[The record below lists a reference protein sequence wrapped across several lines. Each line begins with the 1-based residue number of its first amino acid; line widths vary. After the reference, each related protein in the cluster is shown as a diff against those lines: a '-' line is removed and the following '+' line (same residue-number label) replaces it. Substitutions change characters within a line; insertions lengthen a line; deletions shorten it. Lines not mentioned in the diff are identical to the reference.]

1 MLKSLWGRPVL
12 IYNIASLA
20 AGIFPESLKRA
31 LLAPL
36 LKKMGLDVENRVNF
50 RPVSNLVFLGKTL
63 EKVVSYQIRAHCTK
77 NGLYDELQSAYK
89 EGTSTETALIRIK
102 ADIDMMLNEGDSV
115 LLVLLDLSA
124 AFDTV
129 DHDILMTRLEEEVG
143 LQGTALKWI
152 RSYLT
157 GRTQAVHIN
166 SSKSNEVSLS
176 VGVPQGSV
184 LGPLLF
190 LIYLLPLRRII
201 SAYNI
206 LRHGFADDAQ
216 LYNRLTLSDPSKSKL
231 QVANMQNCLAKVRS
245 WMRANQLKL
254 NDSKTEVMV
263 VTKKTQ
269 LALAKKI
276 TITIG
281 ESTISPTPVAGNLGA
296 KLDQLMSMEPQI
308 NAVTRKMYYN
318 IRRISKVKHHLTS
331 ETCAKVIN
339 ATVTSHL
346 DYHNGLLLGLPSS
359 ALRKLQVAQNNAAR
373 LLTGA
378 KYRDHIKPVLYHLHW
393 LPVRQRIT
401 FKVMVTIHKT
411 LHAPTAPSY
420 LKELISLYQPRRTLR
435 SASDPWKLQVPRSLN
450 KYGDRSLQ
458 VLGAKL
464 WNDLPA
470 ELRAPMSQATFKKQL
485 KTVLFREAFD

>member
-1 MLKSLWGRPVL
+1 MHQ
-12 IYNIASLA
+12 
-20 AGIFPESLKRA
+20 
-31 LLAPL
+31 
-36 LKKMGLDVENRVNF
+36 
-50 RPVSNLVFLGKTL
+50 SN
-63 EKVVSYQIRAHCTK
+63 
-77 NGLYDELQSAYK
+77 
-89 EGTSTETALIRIK
+89 ALIRIK

-115 LLVLLDLSA
+115 LLVFLDLSA

-143 LQGTALKWI
+143 LQGTALNWI

-166 SSKSNEVSLS
+166 SSKSNEVGLS

-201 SAYNI
+201 AAFNI

-216 LYNRLTLSDPSKSKL
+216 LYNRLTLNDTAKCKQ
-231 QVANMQNCLAKVRS
+231 QVTNMENCLSKVRR

-269 LALAKKI
+269 LALAKNI

-296 KLDQLMSMEPQI
+296 KLDQLMSMEPQV

-318 IRRISKVKHHLTS
+318 IRRISKIKHHLTS

-346 DYHNGLLLGLPSS
+346 DYHNGLLLGLPST

-401 FKVMVTIHKT
+401 FKVMVIIHKT
-411 LHAPTAPSY
+411 LHTPTAPNY
-420 LKELISLYQPRRTLR
+420 LKQLICVYQPRRTLR
-435 SASDPWKLQVPRSLN
+435 SASDPWKLGVPRSSN

-470 ELRAPMSQATFKKQL
+470 DLRAPMSQATFKKQL

>member
-1 MLKSLWGRPVL
+1 MS
-12 IYNIASLA
+12 
-20 AGIFPESLKRA
+20 
-31 LLAPL
+31 PL
-36 LKKMGLDVENRVNF
+36 LKKSGLDVSNMSNY
-50 RPVSNLVFLGKTL
+50 RPVSNVPFLGKVM
-63 EKVVSYQIRAHCTK
+63 EKVIAHQLSTHLTR
-77 NGLYDELQSAYK
+77 NGLHDELQSAYK
-89 EGTSTETALIRIK
+89 QGTSTETALIRIK
-102 ADIDMMLNEGDSV
+102 ADIDMMLNDGDSV
-115 LLVLLDLSA
+115 LLVFLDLSA

-129 DHDILMTRLEEEVG
+129 DHNILMTSLAEEVG
-143 LQGTALKWI
+143 LQDTALSWI

-157 GRTQAVHIN
+157 SRTQAVHIY
-166 SSKSNEVSLS
+166 SSKSSEVSLS

-201 SAYNI
+201 ALFHI
-206 LRHGFADDAQ
+206 LRHGFADDTQ
-216 LYNRLTLSDPSKSKL
+216 LYHRLTLSEPSECER
-231 QVANMQNCLAKVRS
+231 QVKNMENCLAKVRN
-245 WMRANQLKL
+245 WMRVNQLKL

-269 LALAKKI
+269 LALAKNI

-281 ESTISPTPVAGNLGA
+281 EATISPTPVAGNLGA
-296 KLDQLMSMEPQI
+296 KLDQLMSMESQVS
-308 NAVTRKMYYN
+308 AVTRKMYYN
-318 IRRISKVKHHLTS
+318 IRRISKIKHHLTS

-346 DYHNGLLLGLPSS
+346 DYHNCLLLGLPNT
-359 ALRKLQVAQNNAAR
+359 ALHKLQVAQNNAAR

-378 KYRDHIKPVLYHLHW
+378 KYRDHIKPVLFHLHW

-401 FKVMVTIHKT
+401 FKVMVTLHKT
-411 LHAPTAPSY
+411 LHAPTAPNY

-435 SASDPWKLQVPRSLN
+435 SASDPWKLEVPRTSN

-464 WNDLPA
+464 WNDLPP

-485 KTVLFREAFD
+485 KTVLFRQAFD